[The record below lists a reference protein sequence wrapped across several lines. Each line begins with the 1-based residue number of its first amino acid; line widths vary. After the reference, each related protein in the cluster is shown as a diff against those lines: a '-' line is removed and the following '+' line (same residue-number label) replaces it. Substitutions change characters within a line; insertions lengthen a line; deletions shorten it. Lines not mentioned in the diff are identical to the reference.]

1 MSSTSLDAALDERGL
16 GEYKAVLVRNGLS
29 TLADLRG
36 VTDADLV
43 AIGIDK
49 LFHRKRLLQIG
60 GEEEAKA
67 LTLAPT
73 SSSGGAGD
81 HIRVELL
88 GARGGEVPLTERD
101 YYAKVSLCDRIEH
114 EIYPI
119 ENTVVKS
126 ARARGPQPVWT
137 VSDKTAMRVNTTFR
151 SHCLALELK
160 EHRRFS
166 ENKLIGVLILP
177 IAHFRSFTN
186 GYVEDTWH
194 MLRREADEASE
205 VTGSVHLRLSVPGGC
220 PKSVG
225 PAFHVTA
232 VQMNTRKLR
241 VTVFDASIVNDASDE
256 PGSPKRE
263 TLPNLYVS
271 LQVDSVKSTSDDYF
285 KAKTKVVPHCSTPCF
300 DESFEFAAEVGG
312 CKLMTVKLKAES
324 GAVITTS
331 DVIGT
336 VRIPI
341 QYFLAQ
347 REPSEVDEVFAAM
360 DEAGKARARVHL
372 RLQVIPR
379 NAPPELAS
387 GKFRRTDSLP
397 SQHSDVDV
405 DEHPAFSP
413 KRGGRS
419 ATPSGSDVLQP
430 KFVSDTDDDEEDR
443 AMAAAARRNQRAAS
457 QGFDRHQQPVD
468 DDLI

>member
-1 MSSTSLDAALDERGL
+1 MSSLDAALDERGL
-16 GEYKAVLVRNGLS
+16 AEYKAVLVKNGLS

-36 VTDADLV
+36 VTEADLA

-49 LFHRKRLLQIG
+49 LFHRKRLLQIAA
-60 GEEEAKA
+60 EEEAKA
-67 LTLAPT
+67 KAPAT
-73 SSSGGAGD
+73 ASTASGSGD

-88 GARGGEVPLTERD
+88 GARGGETPLTERD
-101 YYAKVSLCDRIEH
+101 YYAKVSLCDRIGH
-114 EIYPI
+114 DIYPI

-126 ARARGPQPVWT
+126 GRARGPQPVWPVT
-137 VSDKTAMRVNTTFR
+137 EKTAIRVKTTFR

-160 EHRRFS
+160 EHHRFS
-166 ENKLIGVLILP
+166 ENKLVGVLILP
-177 IAHFRSFTN
+177 IAHFRAFTS

-220 PKSVG
+220 PKNVG

-232 VQMNTRKLR
+232 VQMTARKLR
-241 VTVFDASIVNDASDE
+241 VTVFDASIVADAANE
-256 PGSPKRE
+256 PGSPKKSA
-263 TLPNLYVS
+263 LPNLYVS
-271 LQVDSVKSTSDDYF
+271 LHVDSTREDGEHF
-285 KAKTKVVPHCSTPCF
+285 KAKTKVVPHCSTPSF
-300 DESFEFAAEVGG
+300 DQSFEFSAEVGQ

-347 REPSEVDEVFAAM
+347 RHPPEVDEVFAAI
-360 DEAGKARARVHL
+360 DEAGKPCARVHM
-372 RLQVIPR
+372 RLQVVPL
-379 NAPPELAS
+379 NAPPEAPA
-387 GKFRRTDSLP
+387 GTFRRTDSLP

-405 DEHPAFSP
+405 DAHPAFSP
-413 KRGGRS
+413 KRAPGSRS
-419 ATPSGSDVLQP
+419 GTPSNAEVLQP
-430 KFVSDTDDDEEDR
+430 KFVSDTDEEEEEDR

-457 QGFDRHQQPVD
+457 QGFGRHQ
-468 DDLI
+468 